1 MPRENDDLPRRR
13 DDRRDRDDDRDD
25 DRRRDRDD
33 RRDRRDRGD
42 RPKDLSVLG
51 LLSLIQGG
59 GALVASFIP
68 CFGVFAMIGAFIG
81 LILGVTGIVVA
92 KNGKKTG
99 MGLPIAG
106 TVVNTL
112 ALVIAAVWLL
122 VIGAFMGAVANM
134 PPPTF
139 NFPPPPTFP
148 TDTTPT
154 TEPTPT
160 ATGKF
165 VTRDLTEYGIRAVI
179 DVPEG
184 AVFKQSYT
192 TVIEFGKNI
201 ELRFTTSGNDIAAE
215 KAKIRGEAGGRLLG
229 DIPDGFYSMSG
240 AEAFASYNLAKEVT
254 IGDEK
259 HQVTGFVFG
268 GKDKRAV
275 ADIMWQ
281 SARSFRQTD
290 AQKKA
295 EGVRTAA
302 VKKLAEFDIGIG
314 YGSITLRGD
323 KPTDDVIPLLAAVP
337 EVRELTVEDAP
348 KLTAAALPA
357 IAKMTHLRT
366 LKLEGPRFTDASL
379 AALTPMPG
387 LEKLTLEKTA
397 VTDAGLA
404 AVPAGMPNLTE
415 FTATDGRTPLS
426 DAGVKPLG
434 RLPNLKRLA
443 IHRSR
448 VTGPGLAP
456 LAGLAK
462 LENVFLYETAVD
474 DAGLAFLA
482 GKPNLKGVF
491 LGRTRVTGTGLKHL
505 AGAKLDELDLSG
517 CPVTDA
523 GLAGLAG
530 LRVGHVSLKGTGVGD
545 AGAAHIAKVQ
555 ELKWL
560 ELGDTRVGDAGLAS
574 LAKIPTLEILTLDG
588 TDVTGAT
595 AGDLKNCPN
604 LKYVGITGAPFT
616 DAGCAALA
624 RLPKLE
630 SIDLDGTEVT
640 DAGLKAFAAVPADRA
655 FRVKADNPW
664 QFSAAAVANLKAA
677 RPKFE
682 LPKTAPP
689 EPAPKALKPVA
700 APAGLPKPD
709 PAAMFK
715 KFDITPTTDDDA
727 PGKPI
732 VGLSLG
738 DDKIT
743 DRDVAEIRDLKTLKY
758 LYLSAPNVTDAGLAH
773 LAGLTALESL
783 NVRSDKVTDS
793 GLAVLAKLPALQSVD
808 IDSREVAGDGF
819 VYLKGLSKLK
829 SVGLSGAAYYPRH
842 LAPLGEL
849 PTLESVRLGA
859 GNDGSPH
866 EAALYAKLPKV
877 KSLSLFRPS
886 PAVVRAVAAA
896 KGIEDLRLTTGGN
909 FGNGPLPARV
919 LAPLGGMKSLR
930 QLTLEGKIDDRGL
943 EAIAGLT
950 GLESLDVRWAER
962 VTDAGFRHAGKM
974 SGLKYLTLKGSAPTA
989 DGITALAG
997 IKQLESL
1004 DLATSPV
1011 DDAGVAAAVK
1021 LPALTRLTLY
1031 GATRV
1036 TDASVPVLGSAKT
1049 LQQVGLNGTGVT
1061 PAGVKKLRAT
1071 NPDLTVEYP
1080 EPEKPEEK

>member
-33 RRDRRDRGD
+33 RGDRRDRGD

-59 GALVASFIP
+59 GALIASFIP

-112 ALVIAAVWLL
+112 ALLIAAVWLL

-184 AVFKQSYT
+184 AVFKHDYT
-192 TVIEFGKNI
+192 TKIVFGNNA
-201 ELRFTTSGNDIAAE
+201 ELRFSTSGDDIAAE
-215 KAKIRGEAGGRLLG
+215 KAKIRAEGGPKLLA
-229 DIPDGFYSMSG
+229 DLPDGFYSTSG
-240 AEAFASYNLAKEVT
+240 RLGASEFFKMAKDLT

-259 HQVTGFVFG
+259 HQVTGHLWD
-268 GKDKRAV
+268 GKGTRAT

-295 EGVRTAA
+295 EGLRTAA
-302 VKKLAEFDIGIG
+302 VKKLAEFDIEVR
-314 YGSITLRGD
+314 SWVTLRGD
-323 KPTDDVIPLLAAVP
+323 KPTDAVIPLLAAVP
-337 EVRELTVEDAP
+337 DVRELTIEDAP

-357 IAKMTHLRT
+357 IAKMTYLRS

-387 LEKLTLEKTA
+387 LEKLTLEKTP

-415 FTATDGRTPLS
+415 FTITDGRTPLS
-426 DAGVKPLG
+426 DAGVKPLAG
-434 RLPNLKRLA
+434 LTKLKRLA

-448 VTGPGLAP
+448 ITGPGLAP

-530 LRVGHVSLKGTGVGD
+530 LRIDRLKLTGTGVGD
-545 AGAAHIAKVQ
+545 AGAGHISKTVG
-555 ELKWL
+555 LKWL
-560 ELGDTRVGDAGLAS
+560 ALGNTRVGDAGLAS
-574 LAKIPTLEILTLDG
+574 LAKIPTLETLELDG
-588 TDVTGAT
+588 SDVTGAT

-604 LKYVGITGAPFT
+604 LRYVGVADAPFT

-630 SIDLDGTEVT
+630 SITLDGTEVT
-640 DAGLKAFAAVPADRA
+640 DAGLRAFAAVPADRA
-655 FRVKADNPW
+655 FRVNAENPW
-664 QFSAAAVANLKAA
+664 QFSAAAVDALKAA
-677 RPKFE
+677 RPKFV
-682 LPKTAPP
+682 LPKTAPA
-689 EPAPKALKPVA
+689 EPAPKALKPVVA
-700 APAGLPKPD
+700 AAGLPKPD
-709 PAAMFK
+709 PAAMYK

-727 PGKPI
+727 PGKPV

-743 DRDVAEIRDLKTLKY
+743 DRDVAEIRDLKTVKY
-758 LYLSAPNVTDAGLAH
+758 LYLSAANVTDAGLAH
-773 LAGLTALESL
+773 LAGLTALESISI
-783 NVRSDKVTDS
+783 RSDKVTDS

-808 IDSREVAGDGF
+808 ITSKAVAGDGF

-829 SVGLSGAAYYPRH
+829 TVNLGGAAYFPRH
-842 LAPLGEL
+842 LAPLGEI
-849 PTLESVRLGA
+849 PTLESVSLGSE
-859 GNDGSPH
+859 NEGSPH
-866 EAALYAKLPKV
+866 GAALYAKLPKV
-877 KSLSLFRPS
+877 KSLSLFRPT

-896 KGIEDLRLTTGGN
+896 KGIEDLRITTGGN
-909 FGNGPLPARV
+909 FGNGPISARV
-919 LAPLGGMKSLR
+919 IAPLGGMKSLR
-930 QLTLEGKIDDRGL
+930 QLTLEGKVDDRGL

-974 SGLKYLTLKGSAPTA
+974 SGLKYLTLKGGAPTA
-989 DGITALAG
+989 DGIAALAG

-1004 DLATSPV
+1004 DLATSPI

-1036 TDASVPVLGSAKT
+1036 TDASVPALGAAKT
-1049 LQQVGLNGTGVT
+1049 LQRVGLNGSGVT
-1061 PAGVKKLRAT
+1061 LAGVKKLREA
-1071 NPDLTVEYP
+1071 NPELTVEYP
-1080 EPEKPEEK
+1080 EPEKPEDK